1 MKKIILVAL
10 LALALAAGYTGARLM
25 AGEMMS
31 KIGEAAEG
39 GNLLGAS
46 VKNPLGENLG
56 TIGDIVAGPGGN
68 RFFYKSHSAADIG
81 PQE

>member
-31 KIGEAAEG
+31 KIGETAEG

-46 VKNPLGENLG
+46 VKNPRGENLG

>member
-1 MKKIILVAL
+1 MKKIILFAL
-10 LALALAAGYTGARLM
+10 LGLALITGYTGARVM
-25 AGEMMS
+25 AGEMVS
-31 KIGEAAEG
+31 KSWETAEG

-46 VKNPLGENLG
+46 VKNPRGENLG